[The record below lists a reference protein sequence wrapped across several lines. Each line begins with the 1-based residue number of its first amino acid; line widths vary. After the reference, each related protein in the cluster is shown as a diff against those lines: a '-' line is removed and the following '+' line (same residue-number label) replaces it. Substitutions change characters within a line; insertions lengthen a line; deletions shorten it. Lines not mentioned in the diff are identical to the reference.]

1 MDSECPYG
9 TAIWRCGGRA
19 RIRTRV
25 AGLEGQ
31 HDIRYTTH
39 PVKRRRLPFVNPL
52 VDESECLP
60 YRRKRNPEIFRNVF
74 QLFPFDFESVL
85 EL

>member
-1 MDSECPYG
+1 
-9 TAIWRCGGRA
+9 
-19 RIRTRV
+19 
-25 AGLEGQ
+25 
-31 HDIRYTTH
+31 
-39 PVKRRRLPFVNPL
+39 VNPL
-52 VDESECLP
+52 VDESESLP